1 MHHKEELKIHEAM
14 EIIINLKTNTINEPG
29 PSLATAGRR

>member
-14 EIIINLKTNTINEPG
+14 EIIINLETNTING
-29 PSLATAGRR
+29 PSLATAGRRR